1 MMRNIL
7 LLSILAAGGIVCA
20 KEKLVLVENREP
32 QAVIVTADMPAPVAE
47 YAARELASYL
57 KKSTGAELPLVR
69 ESDLPAGKQIRIY
82 IGATKA
88 AERAGL
94 G

>member
-20 KEKLVLVENREP
+20 KEKLFLVENREP

-47 YAARELASYL
+47 YVSI
-57 KKSTGAELPLVR
+57 PVN
-69 ESDLPAGKQIRIY
+69 
-82 IGATKA
+82 
-88 AERAGL
+88 
-94 G
+94 

>member
-20 KEKLVLVENREP
+20 KEKLILVENREP

-47 YAARELASYL
+47 YAARNCRLSVSRTFRLEN
-57 KKSTGAELPLVR
+57 R
-69 ESDLPAGKQIRIY
+69 
-82 IGATKA
+82 
-88 AERAGL
+88 
-94 G
+94 